1 MSDVTLVTHSERI
14 IIQSHGMSCV
24 SANLISARREKR
36 KAASTYSVGPA
47 VDTSKKRE
55 KIFSALED
63 GDQSQDSEALASKGK
78 AEQLSSLEESDTAS
92 LEDSAEDSEHAYR
105 EHTRIMIHL
114 HGLEFTKMLFNLEVA
129 KCKKPKVEEKNKK

>member
-1 MSDVTLVTHSERI
+1 
-14 IIQSHGMSCV
+14 MSCV

-36 KAASTYSVGPA
+36 KAASTYSVGAA
-47 VDTSKKRE
+47 VDTTKKQQ

-63 GDQSQDSEALASKGK
+63 CDQSQDPEKVTSTAKV
-78 AEQLSSLEESDTAS
+78 EQLSSLEESYSSS
-92 LEDSAEDSEHAYR
+92 LDDSAEDSEHAYR

-129 KCKKPKVEEKNKK
+129 KCKKPKVEENKKK